1 MLENNCAQIID
12 QNLVNNA
19 LKNFYKV
26 FQENKQKNNDLKK
39 FKTTKQINIE
49 ISKHRNKYETN
60 MKYRNKNY

>member
-1 MLENNCAQIID
+1 MLENNRTQIID

-49 ISKHRNKYETN
+49 ISKH
-60 MKYRNKNY
+60 